1 MLKQN
6 YQALVIGSTGAIGQ
20 AFVDYF
26 RADPRCAGVQELAR
40 TTQPGLDLLDPKSI
54 HAAAQAVARQGPFQI
69 IVDATG
75 ALTIDGQGP
84 EKSIKAL
91 TAEHFTRA
99 LQVNTIGPALLL
111 KHFVPLLAAEQR
123 SIYAKLSARVGS
135 ISDNRLGGWYSY
147 RASKAAM
154 NMVLQSA
161 ALEWHRRQPGWRFVA
176 LQPGT
181 VRSRLSE
188 PFSAGVPLLLEP
200 EVSVVGLMRALEKLQ
215 AQAGAHF
222 IDHQGQTIG
231 W

>member
-1 MLKQN
+1 MLRQN

-26 RADPRCAGVQELAR
+26 HADPRCAGVQELAR

-99 LQVNTIGPALLL
+99 LQVNTIGPALVLQQFAPML
-111 KHFVPLLAAEQR
+111 SSGDA
-123 SIYAKLSARVGS
+123 IYAKLSARVGS

-200 EVSVVGLMRALEKLQ
+200 QVSVAGLMRALEKLQ

>member
-1 MLKQN
+1 MLRQN

-26 RADPRCAGVQELAR
+26 HADPRCAGVQELAR

-99 LQVNTIGPALLL
+99 LQVNTIGPALVLQQFAL
-111 KHFVPLLAAEQR
+111 MLSSGDA
-123 SIYAKLSARVGS
+123 IYAKLSARVGS

-200 EVSVVGLMRALEKLQ
+200 QVSVAGLMRALEKLQ